1 MKFIGQHIFD
11 FIARFRNDVYLE
23 NLTTNPQPRV
33 VGIDAD
39 GKLYKQDA
47 SAGDITSVVAG
58 DALTGGGTIGDVTLN
73 HEDTSTQASVNN
85 TGTTFIQDV
94 TLDTYGHVTGLTS
107 TDVFNTTQQPVY
119 INIST
124 IPQAAMNLAHSS
136 AFIIVPAVTSKTIV
150 PLTIHALSKF
160 NLINAQSRANLNF
173 GYFINPTTPFNF
185 TTGIVS
191 QMRRFG
197 YNVST
202 DYLALGSPQGVRAF
216 SGTAANKPLA
226 VSGEPGFA
234 FTPDCFRDVTITTT
248 YTLI

>member
-1 MKFIGQHIFD
+1 MKWIGQHIWD
-11 FIARFRNDVYLE
+11 FVSRFRSDVYLE

-107 TDVFNTTQQPVY
+107 TDVFSTTQQPVY
-119 INIST
+119 IQT
-124 IPQAAMNLAHSS
+124 VVIPQVAMNN
-136 AFIIVPAVTSKTIV
+136 
-150 PLTIHALSKF
+150 IH
-160 NLINAQSRANLNF
+160 
-173 GYFINPTTPFNF
+173 TTP
-185 TTGIVS
+185 
-191 QMRRFG
+191 
-197 YNVST
+197 
-202 DYLALGSPQGVRAF
+202 L
-216 SGTAANKPLA
+216 
-226 VSGEPGFA
+226 
-234 FTPDCFRDVTITTT
+234 
-248 YTLI
+248 